1 MVGHISNML
10 ISVLL
15 FLMMRSYALVKMSID
30 PFEISTNE
38 YDTPPDSP
46 HGTEETTEEGNE
58 EDILKEDI
66 KTNNKGGTSATPTLC
81 DIEISLVNIED
92 EKKT

>member
-1 MVGHISNML
+1 ML

-38 YDTPPDSP
+38 YNTPPDASLALKNCSIVYKNP
-46 HGTEETTEEGNE
+46 STERVEET
-58 EDILKEDI
+58 IAAL
-66 KTNNKGGTSATPTLC
+66 PR
-81 DIEISLVNIED
+81 
-92 EKKT
+92 